1 MDELDKL
8 RRKKAAAAAS
18 QKVAEESCS
27 SQDESAEKTQA
38 KKALAI
44 TVKFGKNESEEAKA
58 KRKQTYYYLK
68 QTWDE
73 EPWQP
78 LTILKNSV
86 RTDILS
92 KLWANPSCS
101 TTLKTFELVFFSC
114 LIELMANSLGLKK
127 IELFKA
133 KYV

>member
-58 KRKQTYYYLK
+58 QKKTNVLLPETNLGWRAMATV
-68 QTWDE
+68 D
-73 EPWQP
+73 
-78 LTILKNSV
+78 
-86 RTDILS
+86 DIEKFSQNWYSFKVMGKPFL
-92 KLWANPSCS
+92 LNN
-101 TTLKTFELVFFSC
+101 FENFRVSFFM
-114 LIELMANSLGLKK
+114 LNRIDGK
-127 IELFKA
+127 
-133 KYV
+133 